1 MVQKHRR
8 LLDKIT
14 GRIKESPDE
23 PIFVVI
29 EEILRAEPNFRNVRR
44 E

>member
-1 MVQKHRR
+1 MDRR

-14 GRIKESPDE
+14 GKKRESPDE
-23 PIFVVI
+23 PIFAVI
-29 EEILRAEPNFRNVRR
+29 EEILRTEPDFRNVRT

>member
-1 MVQKHRR
+1 V
-8 LLDKIT
+8 LDKIT
-14 GRIKESPDE
+14 GRMKESPDE

-29 EEILRAEPNFRNVRR
+29 EEILRAEPDFRHVRR